1 MPRKQATTSAKRARP
16 GKRAVRRRRA
26 SASKALARTTPARKT
41 PASKTPASKTSAS
54 KTSASKA
61 RAIEA
66 TLAELAHEIRTPL
79 TGILALGELLTTSEL
94 GARERGWAAAIK
106 STAEHLAMLTSLIV
120 DAARADA
127 KGLVLR
133 RELIRPRYLA
143 EALAVSLT
151 ARTDAKGLQAEIAI
165 APDLPEGVIGDMLR
179 LRGALENLIDNAVKF
194 TEHGTVRLAVTAEK
208 AARER
213 VRLVFTVSDSGIG
226 LSAAEIRRLFRPFA
240 QANDET
246 GRRFGGAGLGLAF
259 VKRIAKA
266 MGGDLTVTSQ
276 PDHGSHFRLT
286 GTFDKVAAAAA
297 DRDGPTVEHA
307 PAALR
312 PLNILCAEDNPYGR
326 VVLNTILT
334 ELGHRADFVG
344 TGTAAVETAAR
355 GGYDVVLM
363 DVTLPG
369 LDGLE
374 AARRIRALDRPAG
387 GVVLIGI
394 SGRANAA
401 DEAAGYAAGMDGY
414 LVKPISPAA
423 LTRLLGSLSTRT

>member
-1 MPRKQATTSAKRARP
+1 MPSKKATTSAKRARRS
-16 GKRAVRRRRA
+16 KRAAPRRR
-26 SASKALARTTPARKT
+26 TTAP
-41 PASKTPASKTSAS
+41 PV
-54 KTSASKA
+54 

-79 TGILALGELLTTSEL
+79 TGILALGELLATSDL
-94 GARERGWAAAIK
+94 GERERGWAAAIK

-127 KGLVLR
+127 EGLVLR
-133 RELIRPRYLA
+133 RELIRPRRLA
-143 EALAVSLT
+143 QVLATSLT
-151 ARTDAKGLQAEIAI
+151 ARADAKGLAAEVAV
-165 APDLPEGVIGDMLR
+165 AADLPEAVIGDPLR

-194 TEHGTVRLAVTAEK
+194 TERGGVRLDIAGEK
-208 AARER
+208 VARGR
-213 VRLVFTVSDSGIG
+213 VRLRFTVTDSGIG
-226 LSAAEIRRLFRPFA
+226 LAAAEVRRLFRPFA
-240 QANDET
+240 QASDQT
-246 GRRFGGAGLGLAF
+246 ALRFGGAGLGLAF

-266 MGGDLTVTSQ
+266 MGGDLTVTSK
-276 PDHGSHFRLT
+276 PGGGSSFRLT
-286 GTFDKVAAAAA
+286 ATFDQVAEAA
-297 DRDGPTVEHA
+297 DVAERDGASETRTATP
-307 PAALR
+307 LR

-344 TGTAAVETAAR
+344 TGTAAVEAAAR
-355 GGYDVVLM
+355 GRYDVVLM

-374 AARRIRALDRPAG
+374 ATRRIRALDRPAG

-401 DEAAGYAAGMDGY
+401 DEAAGRAAGMDGY

-423 LTRLLGSLSTRT
+423 LTRLLVSLSAPA

>member
-1 MPRKQATTSAKRARP
+1 ML
-16 GKRAVRRRRA
+16 A
-26 SASKALARTTPARKT
+26 SRT
-41 PASKTPASKTSAS
+41 PASQ
-54 KTSASKA
+54 A

-106 STAEHLAMLTSLIV
+106 STAEHLAMLTSLII

-127 KGLVLR
+127 KGLILR
-133 RELIRPRYLA
+133 RELIRPRRLA
-143 EALAVSLT
+143 EALAVSLR
-151 ARTDAKGLQAEIAI
+151 ARADAKGLETEVAI
-165 APDLPEGVIGDMLR
+165 AADLPEVVIGDTLR

-194 TEHGTVRLAVTAEK
+194 TERGSIRLAMTAEE
-208 AARER
+208 ATRGR

-226 LSAAEIRRLFRPFA
+226 LSAAEIGRLFRPFA
-240 QANDET
+240 QASDQT
-246 GRRFGGAGLGLAF
+246 ARRFGGAGLGLAF

-266 MGGDLTVTSQ
+266 MGGDLTITSK
-276 PDHGSHFRLT
+276 PGGGSSFRLT
-286 GTFDKVAAAAA
+286 GTFDQVAEAAAA
-297 DRDGPTVEHA
+297 DQEGPSAEH
-307 PAALR
+307 PARPLR

-344 TGTAAVETAAR
+344 TGTAAVEAAAR

-374 AARRIRALDRPAG
+374 ATRRIRALDRPAG
-387 GVVLIGI
+387 AVALIGI

-423 LTRLLGSLSTRT
+423 LTGLLVSLSTR

>member
-1 MPRKQATTSAKRARP
+1 MPSKKATARRTGR
-16 GKRAVRRRRA
+16 GKRAAPRRR
-26 SASKALARTTPARKT
+26 TTAAP
-41 PASKTPASKTSAS
+41 
-54 KTSASKA
+54 A

-79 TGILALGELLTTSEL
+79 TGILALGELLSTSDL
-94 GARERGWAAAIK
+94 GERERGWAAAIK

-127 KGLVLR
+127 EGLVLR
-133 RELIRPRYLA
+133 RELIRPRRLA
-143 EALAVSLT
+143 QTLAASLA
-151 ARTDAKGLQAEIAI
+151 ARADAKGLTAAVAI
-165 APDLPEGVIGDMLR
+165 AADLPEAVIGDPLR

-194 TEHGTVRLAVTAEK
+194 TERGSVRLDVAAER
-208 AARER
+208 AARAR
-213 VRLVFTVSDSGIG
+213 VRLRFTVSDSGIG
-226 LSAAEIRRLFRPFA
+226 LAAAEVKRLFRPFA
-240 QANDET
+240 QASKET
-246 GRRFGGAGLGLAF
+246 ALRFGGAGLGLTF

-266 MGGDLTVTSQ
+266 MGGDLTVTSK
-276 PDHGSHFRLT
+276 PGGGASFRLT
-286 GTFDKVAAAAA
+286 ATFDQVAETADAA
-297 DRDGPTVEHA
+297 DREGTSAAHA
-307 PAALR
+307 APALR
-312 PLNILCAEDNPYGR
+312 PLHILCAEDNPYGR

-344 TGTAAVETAAR
+344 TGTAAVAAAAR

-374 AARRIRALDRPAG
+374 ATRRIRALDRPAG

-401 DEAAGYAAGMDGY
+401 DEAAGRAAGMDGY

-423 LTRLLGSLSTRT
+423 LTRLLVSLSARAKD

>member
-1 MPRKQATTSAKRARP
+1 MRGRKATTSAKRARRA
-16 GKRAVRRRRA
+16 KRAPPRRRA
-26 SASKALARTTPARKT
+26 TAPS
-41 PASKTPASKTSAS
+41 
-54 KTSASKA
+54 A

-79 TGILALGELLTTSEL
+79 TGILALGELLTTSDL
-94 GARERGWAAAIK
+94 GERERGWASAIK

-127 KGLVLR
+127 EGLVLR
-133 RELIRPRYLA
+133 RELVRPRRLA
-143 EALAVSLT
+143 QMVAASLK
-151 ARTDAKGLQAEIAI
+151 ARADAKGLTAEVTIA
-165 APDLPEGVIGDMLR
+165 ADLPEAVIGDPLR

-194 TEHGTVRLAVTAEK
+194 TERGDVRLDVAGET
-208 AARER
+208 AARGR
-213 VRLVFTVSDSGIG
+213 VRLRFTVSDTGIG
-226 LSAAEIRRLFRPFA
+226 LAVHEIKRLFRPFA
-240 QANDET
+240 QASDET
-246 GRRFGGAGLGLAF
+246 ALRFGGAGLGLAF

-266 MGGDLTVTSQ
+266 MGGDLTVTSKAGVGASFQ
-276 PDHGSHFRLT
+276 LT
-286 GTFDKVAAAAA
+286 ATFDQVVEAA
-297 DRDGPTVEHA
+297 DAAERDGPAARAAA
-307 PAALR
+307 PLR

-344 TGTAAVETAAR
+344 TGTAAVEAAAR

-374 AARRIRALDRPAG
+374 ATRRIRALDRPAG

-401 DEAAGYAAGMDGY
+401 DETAGRAAGMDGY

-423 LTRLLGSLSTRT
+423 LTQLLVALSARA

>member
-1 MPRKQATTSAKRARP
+1 MPAKKATTSAKRTRG

-26 SASKALARTTPARKT
+26 
-41 PASKTPASKTSAS
+41 PAS
-54 KTSASKA
+54 A
-61 RAIEA
+61 RAVEA

-79 TGILALGELLTTSEL
+79 TGILALGELLTSSEL
-94 GARERGWAAAIK
+94 GERERGWAAAIK

-133 RELIRPRYLA
+133 RELIRPPRLA
-143 EALAVSLT
+143 EALGVALS
-151 ARTDAKGLQAEIAI
+151 ARALAKGLEAEVAI
-165 APDLPEGVIGDMLR
+165 AADLPAGVIGDTLR

-194 TEHGTVRLAVTAEK
+194 TERGSVRLKVAGEK
-208 AARER
+208 AARGR

-226 LSAAEIRRLFRPFA
+226 LTAAEIRRLFRPFA
-240 QANDET
+240 QASNQT
-246 GRRFGGAGLGLAF
+246 ARRFGGAGLGLAF

-266 MGGDLTVTSQ
+266 MGGDLTITGK
-276 PDHGSHFRLT
+276 PDGGSRFRLT
-286 GTFDKVAAAAA
+286 GIFDQVAEAAA
-297 DRDGPTVEHA
+297 DREGASAERPEA
-307 PAALR
+307 PLR

-344 TGTAAVETAAR
+344 TGTAAVEAAAR
-355 GGYDVVLM
+355 GHYDVVLM

-374 AARRIRALDRPAG
+374 ATRRIRALDRPAG
-387 GVVLIGI
+387 GVAIIGI

-423 LTRLLGSLSTRT
+423 LTRLLMSVSA

>member
-1 MPRKQATTSAKRARP
+1 MRGRKATTSAKRARRA
-16 GKRAVRRRRA
+16 KRAPPRRRA
-26 SASKALARTTPARKT
+26 TAPS
-41 PASKTPASKTSAS
+41 
-54 KTSASKA
+54 A

-79 TGILALGELLTTSEL
+79 TGILALGELLTTSDL
-94 GARERGWAAAIK
+94 GERERGWASAIK

-127 KGLVLR
+127 EGLVLR
-133 RELIRPRYLA
+133 RELVRPRRLA
-143 EALAVSLT
+143 QMVAASLK
-151 ARTDAKGLQAEIAI
+151 ARADAKGLTAEVTIA
-165 APDLPEGVIGDMLR
+165 ADLPEAVIGDPLR

-194 TEHGTVRLAVTAEK
+194 TERGDVRLDVAGET
-208 AARER
+208 AARGR
-213 VRLVFTVSDSGIG
+213 VRLRFTVSDTGIG
-226 LSAAEIRRLFRPFA
+226 LAVHEIKRLFRPFA
-240 QANDET
+240 QASDET
-246 GRRFGGAGLGLAF
+246 ALRFGGAGLGLAF

-266 MGGDLTVTSQ
+266 MGGDLTVTSKAGGGASFQ
-276 PDHGSHFRLT
+276 LT
-286 GTFDKVAAAAA
+286 ATFDQVVEAA
-297 DRDGPTVEHA
+297 DAAERDGPAARAAA
-307 PAALR
+307 PLR

-344 TGTAAVETAAR
+344 TGTAAVEAAAR

-374 AARRIRALDRPAG
+374 ATRRIRALDRPAG

-401 DEAAGYAAGMDGY
+401 DEAAGRAAGMDGY

-423 LTRLLGSLSTRT
+423 LTQLLVALSARA